1 MVRLLLITPFT
12 PDNQGRGISPTSLLL
27 AELSK
32 EHCVDLVYFRYPE
45 ERPYVSDYENVHVLK
60 EFIVT
65 KWQKIIGIIKHPL
78 LFPLFTSRHN
88 GEAVSFLREQVF
100 KVKYDVI
107 FFDFSQTFSYAA
119 YLDHPNKIL
128 MSHDV
133 IAQKY
138 SRMKTY
144 LRPWAIWTERRLL
157 SNGTVVFTFSE
168 KDCDLIH
175 ELYNVKSYST
185 TFFLHPNVINA
196 EPKEESNY
204 FVFFGS
210 WAREE
215 NSEALE
221 WFMDNVYE
229 HTSKEICFKV
239 IGGGKMPDS
248 LKQKIIMKPNI
259 EYLGF
264 VEDPYPII
272 ANARAEIAPL
282 HMGAGV
288 KVKCVQALAT
298 GTPILGTEVAFE
310 GIGEE
315 YNGAMIKANSP
326 EEYIKSISDFYYPI
340 ESKKKLK
347 RSFLNN
353 YNNKAILRY
362 INNSNIEK

>member
-1 MVRLLLITPFT
+1 MMKRLLIITPFT

-32 EHCVDLVYFRYPE
+32 EHIVDLVYFRYPE
-45 ERPYVSDYENVHVLK
+45 DSPFVSDYDNVHVLK
-60 EFIVT
+60 EYIVT
-65 KWQKIIGIIKHPL
+65 RGLKIRGVIKHPF

-88 GEAVSFLREQVF
+88 GKAVSFLQEQLK
-100 KVKYDVI
+100 KVKYDFVY
-107 FFDFSQTFSYAA
+107 FDFSQTFSYAA

-144 LRPWAIWTERRLL
+144 LRPWAVWSERRLL
-157 SNGTVVFTFSE
+157 KKGTVVFTFSE
-168 KDCDLIH
+168 KDCELIRK
-175 ELYNVKSYST
+175 LYKVNSYST

-196 EPKEESNY
+196 EPKEASNY

-215 NSEALE
+215 NCEALA

-229 HTSKEICFKV
+229 RIHNDISFKV
-239 IGGGKMPDS
+239 IGGGKMPET
-248 LKQKIIMKPNI
+248 LKQRISSKSNI

-264 VEDPYPII
+264 VDNPYEVI

-288 KVKCVQALAT
+288 KVKCVEALGS
-298 GTPILGTEVAFE
+298 GTPIIGTEVAFE
-310 GIGEE
+310 GIGDQ
-315 YNGAMIKANSP
+315 YRNAMFLANKP
-326 EEYIKSISDFYYPI
+326 EEFVNIINSFDYSL
-340 ESKKKLK
+340 EKKKQLK
-347 RSFLNN
+347 RFFIDN
-353 YNNKAILRY
+353 YNNKSILEY
-362 INNSNIEK
+362 INS